1 MTPKQIRK
9 SLGKTQAQIA
19 QILGSST
26 SQVARWE
33 RGEAVPREYEE
44 KFDRLREHIERQE
57 GRR

>member
-9 SLGKTQAQIA
+9 SLGKTQAQLA
-19 QILGSST
+19 HILGASA

-33 RGEAVPREYEE
+33 RGEAVPKEYEE
-44 KFDRLREHIERQE
+44 KLDRLREHIERQE